1 MSNIAPHRQ
10 YEPKEEWF
18 WKEWQ
23 RNRKKAKMTKEQIL
37 DEQRDRDRDTLTK
50 ILESDP
56 DLLQEVVTKLRKKK
70 LDRLK

>member
-1 MSNIAPHRQ
+1 MSNITPHKQ

-23 RNRKKAKMTKEQIL
+23 RNKKKSKMTEEQIL
-37 DEQRDRDRDTLTK
+37 KEQRDMDRDTITT

-56 DLLQEVVTKLRKKK
+56 ELLQEVIQKLRKYK
-70 LDRLK
+70 LDKLK